1 MGRKPLKR
9 GGISADWIVR
19 GNMKS
24 KNGWSWDLSV
34 RHNLGNASRLETL
47 GFSDTLA
54 SETWEE
60 TEERCGAMHG
70 YSR

>member
-24 KNGWSWDLSV
+24 KMV
-34 RHNLGNASRLETL
+34 ELGLICPPQL
-47 GFSDTLA
+47 G
-54 SETWEE
+54 
-60 TEERCGAMHG
+60 
-70 YSR
+70 